1 MHEFD
6 LIKRYFQKPAA
17 GSVKIGV
24 GDDAAVLAVPPG
36 YELVVTTDTL
46 VSGVHFFADVSPA
59 TLGHKALA
67 VNLSDL
73 AAMGAQPAWFTL
85 ALTLS
90 QADPEWVDAFA
101 QGLFLLAE
109 SSGIALVG
117 GDTTQG
123 PLSITIT
130 AMGLV
135 PQGQAL
141 TRGGAQTGD
150 LVFVS
155 GTIGDAAQ
163 ALADLKKWGQTP
175 TRLRARLE
183 CPTPRL
189 ALGQALRGL
198 ATACI
203 DVSDGLVQDLG
214 HILAASGR
222 GAKIN
227 LSPFLSG
234 DDYELLFTA
243 REHSL
248 ADIMAAAVACECVVT
263 PIGHIQAEPGLHLID
278 AQGQEYQ
285 PEEPGFQH
293 FSEP

>member
-17 GSVKIGV
+17 GSVKLGV

-85 ALTLS
+85 ALTLP

-101 QGLFLLAE
+101 QGLFLLAD

-243 REHSL
+243 PEHSL

-278 AQGQEYQ
+278 EQGREYQ
-285 PEEPGFQH
+285 PEKPGFQH

>member
-36 YELVVTTDTL
+36 YELVVTTDTM

-85 ALTLS
+85 ALTLPE
-90 QADPEWVDAFA
+90 AEPEWVDAFA
-101 QGLFLLAE
+101 QGLFLLAD
-109 SSGIALVG
+109 SSGITLVG

-123 PLSITIT
+123 PLSVTIT

-150 LVFVS
+150 LIFIS
-155 GTIGDAAQ
+155 GTLGDAAQ
-163 ALADLKKWGQTP
+163 ALADLQKWGQTP

-243 REHSL
+243 PEHSL
-248 ADIMAAAVACECVVT
+248 ADVIAAAVASDCVVT
-263 PIGHIQAEPGLHLID
+263 PIGHIQAEAGLHLID
-278 AQGQEYQ
+278 AQGREYQ
-285 PEEPGFQH
+285 PEKPGFQH

>member
-6 LIKRYFQKPAA
+6 LIKRYFQKPAV
-17 GSVKIGV
+17 GGVKLGV

-85 ALTLS
+85 ALTLP
-90 QADPEWVDAFA
+90 QADPEWLDAFA
-101 QGLFLLAE
+101 QGLFLLAD

-135 PQGQAL
+135 PKGQAL
-141 TRGGAQTGD
+141 TRSGAQTGD

-243 REHSL
+243 PEHSL
-248 ADIMAAAVACECVVT
+248 ADIMAAAVACDCVVT
-263 PIGHIQAEPGLHLID
+263 PIGHIQAEPGLYLFD
-278 AQGQEYQ
+278 AQGREYQ
-285 PEEPGFQH
+285 PVQSGFQH
-293 FSEP
+293 FSES